1 MQKLI
6 LGTVQLG
13 LDYGINNATGK
24 PSQAES
30 LAILE
35 KAQQAGISILDTAEG
50 YGNAIDIIAAFHSN
64 HKPFQIITKFVFK
77 PGLNIE
83 TYVTDQLNK
92 LKVDHIYALMFHKYS
107 DMIAQ
112 PELLTELNK
121 EKSKG
126 HIRFVGVSI
135 YTNEEL
141 QLCIRNPL
149 IDLIQLPYNLLDN
162 YTKRGELLRL
172 AQKNNKVIHTRSAF
186 LQGLFF
192 KQTSTLN
199 DKLKPLAPYLDSL
212 HTIASDH
219 DMTMEQLALNYVLHT
234 PEIDNVMFG
243 VENMSQL
250 NHNLEAILPQFPEA
264 LYKQVSSIEVKET
277 SLLNPVNWI

>member
-13 LDYGINNATGK
+13 LDYGINNTTGK
-24 PSQAES
+24 PSYDQS

-35 KAQQAGISILDTAEG
+35 KAQQSGIPILDTAEG
-50 YGNAIDIIAAFHSN
+50 YGNAIDIIASFHSN
-64 HKPFQIITKFVFK
+64 HKPFEIITKFVYK
-77 PGLNIE
+77 HGLNIE
-83 TYVTDQLNK
+83 TYVAEQLEK
-92 LKVDHIYALMFHKYS
+92 LRIKHIYALMFHKYG
-107 DMIAQ
+107 DMIAH
-112 PELLTELNK
+112 PGLLMELNK

-126 HIRFVGVSI
+126 LIRYVGVSI
-135 YTNEEL
+135 YTNQEL
-141 QLCIRNPL
+141 ELCIQNPL

-172 AQKNNKVIHTRSAF
+172 AKNNHKIIHTRSAF

-192 KQTSTLN
+192 KETSALN
-199 DKLKPLAPYLDSL
+199 DKLKPLAPYIDSL
-212 HTIASDH
+212 RAIAIGNNLS
-219 DMTMEQLALNYVLHT
+219 MEQLALNYVLHT

-250 NHNLEAILPQFPEA
+250 HHNLGAVMPKFSEKLFRE
-264 LYKQVSSIEVKET
+264 VSTIDVKET
-277 SLLNPVNWI
+277 TLLNPVNWI